1 VAELTLALRGL
12 LRSPFHTCLVSVC
25 LAIGLAVNI
34 VSFSVAHAVMYGELP
49 GITTRHTIAR
59 LSLQYEG
66 VFGAESVNGQRVSA
80 GPFSQ
85 VDFQALESAPP
96 DTLPGVAAEGR
107 RSVRVRVGDTH
118 TLSRAAFVSP
128 HYFETLGTSVVQGRL
143 LNAVDHHAAA
153 APVAVVSDHLW
164 KERFGASPDVAGQS
178 IEVDGRTYTIV
189 GVAPPRFS
197 GIQPVDV
204 GESPQTGIQ
213 VWVPLAHERTAG
225 DDAWLEVFG
234 RKATDVSLSD
244 LENSLGPISARI
256 ESASPGRRT
265 QARVIAR
272 SFGLDPSER
281 PMMAV
286 LGVLL
291 FMAVPLCVMGIAVA
305 NVINLQLARTGEQ
318 TRAVVVRLSL
328 GATRRQAMRWL
339 VWETAILAGVATL
352 VGFGLTQIATSLGA
366 ALLPFDLSLNT
377 TVIVA
382 TLAFT
387 AAVIA
392 VSTWIP
398 TRITMRGLTLTSV
411 STTTPRHWR
420 LRHGLVVAQVAVS
433 VALVLVAALSARSIN
448 AVVNTAPPDAD
459 RVWLTRILLPDDL
472 STTDR
477 DDLINRLV
485 DDLQAR
491 PEFVA
496 VGTSSAAGLGHTLRY
511 WVDGDE
517 PAARRSVTG
526 AAVTP
531 GWFDAMGVTPLAGRV
546 FSGTD
551 TAVAVVSETMA
562 LRLASSA
569 ADAIGRPLR
578 VQPDANATP
587 YMVEI
592 VGVVADPVRNTDG
605 SPRASLYL
613 AAPLHGLT
621 LVTRQRTTAPLVP
634 SLQRWAR
641 DVDTRLH
648 IVPMATLEH
657 AVAGQAGEGLLVG
670 ATFGGIGAL
679 AAVLAFLGLVA
690 IMSFMVNVRARELAI
705 RGALGA
711 RPVDLVRLVL
721 RLSTR
726 LVGIGAATGVVI
738 GVALAIAMRSQ
749 LVGVSALDPLSVLAT
764 VAVFTVIG
772 TLAAVVP
779 AARAAATN
787 PAILLR
793 SS

>member
-1 VAELTLALRGL
+1 MAELTLALRGL
-12 LRSPFHTCLVSVC
+12 LRSPAHSCLVIVC

-34 VSFSVAHAVMYGELP
+34 VSFSVAHAVIYGELP

-80 GPFSQ
+80 GPFSH
-85 VDFQALESAPP
+85 VDFQTLESAPP
-96 DTLPGVAAEGR
+96 DTLSDVAAEGR

-118 TLSRAAFVSP
+118 TLSRAAFVSA
-128 HYFETLGTSVVQGRL
+128 HYFETLGTPLGQGRL
-143 LNAVDHHAAA
+143 LHAADHHATA

-164 KERFGASPDVAGQS
+164 NERFSASPDLAGQS
-178 IEVDGRTYTIV
+178 IEVDDRTYTVV

-204 GESPQTGIQ
+204 GESPQSGIQ
-213 VWVPLAHERTAG
+213 VWVPLAQERTAG
-225 DDAWLEVFG
+225 DDAWLDVFG
-234 RKATDVSLSD
+234 RKAADVSLSD
-244 LENSLGPISARI
+244 LENSLGPTSARI
-256 ESASPGRRT
+256 EAASPGRRA

-281 PMMAV
+281 PMTAL
-286 LGVLL
+286 LGILL

-318 TRAVVVRLSL
+318 TRMVVVRLSL

-352 VGFGLTQIATSLGA
+352 LGFGLTQVATSLGA
-366 ALLPFDLSLNT
+366 PLLPFDLSLNT

-382 TLAFT
+382 TLVFT
-387 AAVIA
+387 TAVLI

-398 TRITMRGLTLTSV
+398 TRVTMRGLTLTSV
-411 STTTPRHWR
+411 STTTPKHWR

-433 VALVLVAALSARSIN
+433 VALVLVAALSARSIS
-448 AVVNTAPPDAD
+448 AVVHTTPPDAD
-459 RVWLTRILLPDDL
+459 RVWLTRILVPDGL
-472 STTDR
+472 STADR
-477 DDLINRLV
+477 DEIISRLIA
-485 DDLQAR
+485 DLQVR
-491 PEFVA
+491 PEFSA
-496 VGTSSAAGLGHTLRY
+496 VGTSSAAGLGQTLRY
-511 WVDGDE
+511 WVADDD
-517 PAARRSVTG
+517 PTASRTATG

-531 GWFDAMGVTPLAGRV
+531 GWFGAMGVTPLAGRI

-551 TAVAVVSETMA
+551 TAVAVVSEMMA
-562 LRLASSA
+562 LRLAPSA
-569 ADAIGRPLR
+569 TDVIGRPLR
-578 VQPDANATP
+578 VQPDANAAP

-592 VGVVADPVRNTDG
+592 VGVVADPVRNADG
-605 SPRASLYL
+605 SARASLYL
-613 AAPLHGLT
+613 AAPTHGLT
-621 LVTRQRTTAPLVP
+621 LVTRQRTTAPLVAA
-634 SLQRWAR
+634 LQRWAR
-641 DVDTRLH
+641 DVNTRLH
-648 IVPMATLEH
+648 LVPMSTLTQ
-657 AVAGQAGEGLLVG
+657 AVAGQAGEGVLVG

-711 RPVDLVRLVL
+711 RPVDQVRLVL

-726 LVGIGAATGVVI
+726 LVGMGAATGVAI

-749 LVGVSALDPLSVLAT
+749 LVGVSALDPLSVLTT
-764 VAVFTVIG
+764 VTLFAIIG